1 MSKPSSKPSQPG
13 NNAVKHK
20 TKVVQYSLRPAKNI
34 ERKMMGEAFARLAPL
49 CPLSKYRYIGFGSE
63 FFNDFALYHETL
75 GIRDMLSIEHDV
87 ERVPRCDFNRPYK
100 CIKVEPGTASEVLP
114 KLKWEPRS
122 IVWLDYLDRLKHSV
136 LADISLVVSA
146 ASSGSLLV
154 WSVNAQ
160 PWEDGAD
167 EEDGKHVAKVDLPA
181 HRIKKLRDSVSPKLV
196 PDEWVKQPLAK
207 WGLAA
212 VYHKLIRAEIDR
224 VLSDRNASAK
234 PADKLTFHQCFHF
247 RYADGQRMLTVGGVL
262 LNPADKKTLGRKPFE
277 GLPFIR
283 DADDAVEIKPP
294 ILTAREVRYLS
305 RLFPHNRKKT
315 KALKWLAAE
324 DIENFRQVY
333 RYYPVY
339 AESEL

>member
-1 MSKPSSKPSQPG
+1 MSNPSSKPSQPG
-13 NNAVKHK
+13 ATAAKHK
-20 TKVVQYSLRPAKNI
+20 TKVVHYSLRPAKNI

-63 FFNDFALYHETL
+63 FFNDFSLYHETL

-87 ERVPRCDFNRPYK
+87 ERVPRCEFNRPYK

-122 IVWLDYLDRLKHSV
+122 IVWLDYLDRLRHSV

-167 EEDGKHVAKVDLPA
+167 EDDGKHVAKVNLPA

-196 PDEWVKQPLAK
+196 PDEWVKEPLSK

-212 VYHKLIRAEIDR
+212 VCYKLIAAAVKSSLD
-224 VLSDRNASAK
+224 DRNGSAVDAK
-234 PADKLTFHQCFHF
+234 KLMFHQCFHF
-247 RYADGQRMLTVGGVL
+247 RYADGTRMLTVGGVL
-262 LNPADKKTLGRKPFE
+262 LNPADAATLGAEPFD

-283 DADDAVEIKPP
+283 KTEDALEIKPP
-294 ILTAREVRYLS
+294 VLTGREARHLS
-305 RLFPHNRKKT
+305 RLCPDDSAKFEVPDWLT
-315 KALKWLAAE
+315 KE
-324 DIENFRQVY
+324 EVESFRQVY

>member
-1 MSKPSSKPSQPG
+1 MGKQVG
-13 NNAVKHK
+13 ATTAKHR

-87 ERVPRCDFNRPYK
+87 DRVPRCEFNRPYN
-100 CIKVEPGTASEVLP
+100 CIKVEPGSASEILP

-122 IVWLDYLDRLKHSV
+122 IVWLDYVDKLERFV
-136 LADISLVVSA
+136 MEDISLVVAA

-154 WSVNAQ
+154 WTVNAH
-160 PWEDGAD
+160 PWGDGPNGEDEGRISAS
-167 EEDGKHVAKVDLPA
+167 ELPKHRA
-181 HRIKKLRDSVSPKLV
+181 RKLRESLSPTLV
-196 PDEWVKQPLAK
+196 PDEWVKDSLAK
-207 WGLAA
+207 WGLAT
-212 VYHKLIRAEIDR
+212 VYHKLIRAEINR
-224 VLSDRNASAK
+224 VLSDRNASLK
-234 PADKLTFHQCFHF
+234 PEARLAFHQCFHF

-262 LNPADKKTLGRKPFE
+262 LNPADAATLGADPFG

-283 DADDAVEIKPP
+283 NAEDAVEIKPP
-294 ILTAREVRYLS
+294 VLTGREVRHLS
-305 RLFPHNRKKT
+305 RLFPHDNTTTEFESWLT
-315 KALKWLAAE
+315 KEEIE
-324 DIENFRQVY
+324 DFRQVY